1 MLTLLYSLDGA
12 NQMFV
17 DVGTKPTTRF
27 SVHEDLW
34 SAASPCL
41 KEKLDYLED
50 DIKVITLEL
59 VSTGVFSLF
68 LRWLYQRR
76 LPPTRCYIAQRDL
89 CFNCNGL
96 CSATVTASSQ
106 RTSQSPVLDEADVR
120 RARDRYKDEPGL
132 VELYDFATRYDV
144 PLLREAIIDQLWSE
158 VYAGGDIFTYQDM
171 ITIFRDLA
179 ASSPLRRLAGDT
191 FVSFWCSDV
200 YLKCPVDLALFN
212 ELPRDML
219 NTSIS
224 LLAKRRDNPNF
235 MQQLNAPCHYHEHD
249 NTEVSRQS
257 CVAKHE
263 STRKRKREELERAE
277 LIHGA
282 IAAALR
288 NGA

>member
-1 MLTLLYSLDGA
+1 MLIVLRSLDHA
-12 NQMFV
+12 DQILV

-27 SVHEDLW
+27 SVYEDLW
-34 SAASPCL
+34 KAASPCL
-41 KEKLDYLED
+41 KEKADHLED
-50 DIKVITLEL
+50 DVKVITLEL
-59 VSTGVFSLF
+59 VSAGVFSLF

-76 LPPTRCYIAQRDL
+76 LPPTRCYIAQRDI

-96 CSATVTASSQ
+96 CSATVAASSQ
-106 RTSQSPVLDEADVR
+106 RTSQAPVSDEAGVQ

-132 VELYDFATRYDV
+132 VELYDFATRLDV
-144 PLLREAIIDQLWSE
+144 PLLREAIIDQLWSV

-171 ITIFRDLA
+171 STIFRDLP

-212 ELPRDML
+212 ELPRDLL
-219 NTSIS
+219 NSSIS

-249 NTEVSRQS
+249 NADVSRRA
-257 CVAKHE
+257 CVARHE
-263 STRKRKREELERAE
+263 SIRKRKRMEMERAE
-277 LIHGA
+277 LVHGA
-282 IAAALR
+282 IAAALQ
-288 NGA
+288 NGS